1 MLETLKA
8 IKRTLLTENIYQGD
22 IFFLQDKNE
31 NSFEKAYIASYA
43 MLEPKY
49 ERRRVLFKTGDS
61 PYYVKELL
69 TGKKIPVLYLERLD
83 YDLAKPGHCFKFN
96 ISKDK
101 LPEYCI
107 IFDKS
112 YANFQACTN
121 LAKRDLD
128 YVRKTL
134 ASYENEDRLLNE
146 KNNTHLIDEILS
158 ECLKYVNIVS
168 EKRYQNEQRENED
181 ETAKRILI
189 EKYLNRK

>member
-8 IKRTLLTENIYQGD
+8 IKRTLLTENIYEGD

-134 ASYENEDRLLNE
+134 ASYENEDKLLNE

-168 EKRYQNEQRENED
+168 EKRYQNEQREN
-181 ETAKRILI
+181 
-189 EKYLNRK
+189 

>member
-8 IKRTLLTENIYQGD
+8 IKRTLLTENIYEGD

-43 MLEPKY
+43 MQEPIC

-83 YDLAKPGHCFKFN
+83 YDLAKPGHYFKFN

-112 YANFQACTN
+112 YANFQACNN

-134 ASYENEDRLLNE
+134 ADYENEDKLLNE
-146 KNNTHLIDEILS
+146 KKNTHLIDEIIS
-158 ECLKYVNIVS
+158 ECLKYIEIVS
-168 EKRYQNEQRENED
+168 EKRCQNEKRENED

-189 EKYLNRK
+189 EKYLNRN

>member
-8 IKRTLLTENIYQGD
+8 IKRTLLTENIYEGD
-22 IFFLQDKNE
+22 IFFLQDENE

-83 YDLAKPGHCFKFN
+83 YDLAKPRHCFKFN

-134 ASYENEDRLLNE
+134 ASYENEDKLLNE

-189 EKYLNRK
+189 EKYLKRN